1 MGDLGLKD
9 LAGAVQEAAELREGR
24 TTTISPGRLLAA
36 ERRDQG
42 NAGRLDSHR
51 AFIKTPLH
59 HVLTTIP
66 ERKRTNKSR
75 LFNSVRC

>member
-24 TTTISPGRLLAA
+24 AMVISTGRRLAV

-42 NAGRLDSHR
+42 HAGRLDSHP

-59 HVLTTIP
+59 RALTTIP
-66 ERKRTNKSR
+66 ERKRTNKAR